1 MNITLEIAFSFKREL
16 AEDYSALELAE
27 GATVRD
33 AIVALVERFPEI
45 RERLFDEQG
54 GIRRHINALVN
65 GGNIQFRER
74 FDTRLREGDR
84 LSILPPVGG
93 G

>member
-27 GATVRD
+27 RATVRD

-74 FDTRLREGDR
+74 FDTRLRGGDR

>member
-1 MNITLEIAFSFKREL
+1 MNVTLEIAFSFKREL
-16 AEDYSALELAE
+16 TDDYSTLDLPD

-33 AIVALVERFPEI
+33 AILALVERFPQI
-45 RERLFDEQG
+45 RDRLLDEQG
-54 GIRRHINALVN
+54 KIRRHINALIN

-74 FDTRLREGDR
+74 FETRLRDRDR

>member
-1 MNITLEIAFSFKREL
+1 MNVSLEIAFSFKREL
-16 AEDYSALELAE
+16 TEDYSHLELAD

-33 AIVALVERFPEI
+33 AVAALADRFPQI
-45 RERLFDEQG
+45 RERLFDDQG
-54 GIRRHINALVN
+54 AIRRHINALVN

-74 FDTRLREGDR
+74 FETVLREGDR